1 MIGRR
6 KPGDLPV
13 SHVIARIS
21 LGTSIALLFLTA
33 LAIVVLWSGHELA
46 LARTWADAVRARLFP

>member
-6 KPGDLPV
+6 NPGDLPV

-21 LGTSIALLFLTA
+21 LGTFIALLFLTA
-33 LAIVVLWSGHELA
+33 LAIVVLWRGHELA
-46 LARTWADAVRARLFP
+46 LARTWADAFRARLLP